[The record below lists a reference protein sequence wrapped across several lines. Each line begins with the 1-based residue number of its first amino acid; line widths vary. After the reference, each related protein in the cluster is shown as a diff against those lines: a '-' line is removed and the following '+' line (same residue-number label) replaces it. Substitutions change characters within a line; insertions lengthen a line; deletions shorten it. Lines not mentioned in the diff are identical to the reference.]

1 MKILITGGA
10 GFIGSS
16 IAINLKKLGHN
27 VQTMDNFS
35 RLGSKLNLIQLKK
48 NNIKNFKADVTNYS
62 SLKKFKNFNL
72 IIDCCAEPSVES
84 SKKNLDLTFYTNLV
98 GTYNILKLTS
108 KLKAKLIFLSSS
120 RIYSILK
127 IKKLST
133 IKKSDS
139 FKKFTIKENFSKE
152 APISFYGYSKLSSE
166 MMIKEFS
173 YLKNIDYIINRFGL
187 VAGPGQFGKIDQ
199 GVISYWIW
207 RRLNKLKLYYK
218 GYKGSGMQIRDV
230 LHIDDLTF
238 IISEQVKKIDK
249 IKNNVFNIG
258 GGIKNSL
265 TLRELNDKISQIIKK
280 KQIILKKHEISNY
293 DIPIYISNNSK
304 VEKYYNWKPKHNL
317 DKILND
323 IYHWQI
329 KNKKKLKNFF

>member
-10 GFIGSS
+10 GFIGSN
-16 IAINLKKLGHN
+16 IAIHLKKSGHN
-27 VQTMDNFS
+27 IQTMDNFS
-35 RLGSKLNLIQLKK
+35 RLGSKFNLIQLKK
-48 NNIKNFKADVTNYS
+48 YKIKNFKADVTNLS
-62 SLKKFKNFNL
+62 TLKKFKNFDL

-84 SKKNLDLTFYTNLV
+84 SKKNLDLTFYTNLL
-98 GTYNILKLTS
+98 GTFNILKIAS
-108 KLKAKLIFLSSS
+108 RMNAKLIFLSSS

-127 IKKLST
+127 IKKLSKL
-133 IKKSDS
+133 KKSNL
-139 FKKFTIKENFSKE
+139 FKKFTVNEEFSTE
-152 APISFYGYSKLSSE
+152 APLSFYGYSKLSSE

-199 GVISYWIW
+199 GVISYWVW
-207 RRLNKLKLYYK
+207 RKLNKLKLYYK

-230 LHIDDLTF
+230 LHIDDLTC
-238 IISEQVKKIDK
+238 IIGEQVKKIDK

-258 GGIKNSL
+258 GGTKNSL
-265 TLRELNDKISQIIKK
+265 TLKELNDKISNITNN
-280 KQIILKKHEISNY
+280 KQKILKKLETSNY

-304 VEKYYNWKPKHNL
+304 IKKFYNWEPKYNIN
-317 DKILND
+317 KILSD
-323 IYHWQI
+323 IYLWQI